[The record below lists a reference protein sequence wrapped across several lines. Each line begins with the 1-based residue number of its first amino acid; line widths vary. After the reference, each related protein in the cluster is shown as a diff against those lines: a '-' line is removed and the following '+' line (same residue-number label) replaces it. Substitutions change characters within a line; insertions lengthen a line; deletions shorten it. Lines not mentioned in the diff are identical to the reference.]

1 MLQIFLLGSGMLDLY
16 SKKITDISLDSLKNL
31 AGLTSF
37 PICVCGGW
45 AVYFTINDLFKEQ
58 KNRDYIG
65 SQDIDIGF
73 YLAPMMTKTEL
84 ENTDLFK
91 TLDILESNGFKP
103 EGFRYK
109 KEIEY
114 TQQVIKDEK
123 LKNKEFVLYIDIL
136 VNSYPPSLYDIYPNC
151 FFEVPLIEQV
161 YSSIKYQV
169 KISSVSDNLFIPTR
183 EIIAAMKVQSLP
195 SRGDAFHKK
204 VKDLC
209 DLYSLLWFSKK
220 TVKENIEDM
229 LNFIDV
235 NSIKRLKNSIN
246 KNIVS
251 ECEGYLGEPKGSLN
265 TVLND
270 LYKYNL

>member
-1 MLQIFLLGSGMLDLY
+1 MYD
-16 SKKITDISLDSLKNL
+16 KTITNISLDTLKIL
-31 AGLTSF
+31 ADLTKF

-45 AVYFTINDLFKEQ
+45 AVYFTINDRFKEQ

-65 SQDIDIGF
+65 SMDIDIGF
-73 YLAPMMTKTEL
+73 YLASMMTKTEL

-103 EGFRYK
+103 EGFRYRK
-109 KEIEY
+109 DIAY
-114 TQQVIKDEK
+114 SQIGIKDEK
-123 LKNKEFVLYIDIL
+123 DKNKTFALYVDIL
-136 VNSYPPSLYDIYPNC
+136 VNSYPPSLYDIHPNC

-161 YSSIKYQV
+161 YCNKKYQV
-169 KISSVSDNLFIPTR
+169 KISSITDNLFIPTR
-183 EIIAAMKVQSLP
+183 EIIAAMKIQSLP
-195 SRGDAFHKK
+195 SRGDAHHKK
-204 VKDLC
+204 IKDLC

-220 TVKENIEDM
+220 TVKENIDDM
-229 LNFIDV
+229 LNFI
-235 NSIKRLKNSIN
+235 NISSIKRLKNSIN
-246 KNIVS
+246 KKIVS